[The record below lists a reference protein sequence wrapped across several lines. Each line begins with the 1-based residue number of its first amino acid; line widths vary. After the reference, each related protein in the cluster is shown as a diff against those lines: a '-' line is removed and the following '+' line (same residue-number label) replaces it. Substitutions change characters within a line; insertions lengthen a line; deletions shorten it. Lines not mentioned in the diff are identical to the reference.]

1 MAEIG
6 STLREARIRQSI
18 DIGAVED
25 ATKIRAKYLRALEN
39 EEFEVLPGPTY
50 VKTFLR
56 TYAEYLGLDAQLLID
71 KYRTRFE
78 RATEG
83 ELRTFSEPPKVRER
97 RIRTPGP
104 PSGGVLLG
112 GVLVAV
118 LVFLIV
124 LGLTSGNNNE
134 EIATKQ
140 QNKPTVTSTGRENH
154 TSKTSGPGPRG
165 KEAKKKRE
173 PALGGLA
180 RLVLRPKQPVW
191 VCLLDDKGKA
201 LVTSQI
207 LQPGQTSGPFKA
219 KSFKAS
225 FGNSGVEIRVNGR
238 SLPIPAG
245 PNPIGYTIRKGKL
258 TPLPQG
264 QRPTCTP

>member
-71 KYRTRFE
+71 RYRTRFE
-78 RATEG
+78 RIAEG
-83 ELRTFSEPPKVRER
+83 ELHAFSKPPKVRER

-124 LGLTSGNNNE
+124 LGLTGGDNE
-134 EIATKQ
+134 EIPTKPQ
-140 QNKPTVTSTGRENH
+140 KKPVATSTDRADRKN
-154 TSKTSGPGPRG
+154 KVRGPRSRERG
-165 KEAKKKRE
+165 AKQERKVS
-173 PALGGLA
+173 LGGLA

-191 VCLLDDKGKA
+191 VCLLDNKGKA

-225 FGNSGVEIRVNGR
+225 FGNSGVDIRVNGKL
-238 SLPIPAG
+238 LPIPAG
-245 PNPIGYTIRKGKL
+245 PNPVGYIIEKGKL